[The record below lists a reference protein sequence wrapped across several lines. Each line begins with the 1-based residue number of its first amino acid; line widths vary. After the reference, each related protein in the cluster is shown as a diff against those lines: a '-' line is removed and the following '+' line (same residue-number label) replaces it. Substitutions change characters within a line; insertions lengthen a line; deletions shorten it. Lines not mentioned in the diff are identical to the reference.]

1 MGDFPTEHPV
11 KESLLN
17 HVGYVVCVGA
27 WVAWVTFL
35 PGLRGSN
42 IFAWVKFFFA
52 WVFAWVKTFYV
63 GPKILRG
70 SIFFALVNFYLLDK
84 IILLYYN

>member
-1 MGDFPTEHPV
+1 MVHFSTEHPV

-17 HVGYVVCVGA
+17 HVGAWFA
-27 WVAWVTFL
+27 WVAWVKFL

-42 IFAWVKFFFA
+42 IFGWVKFFFA

-70 SIFFALVNFYLLDK
+70 SIFFTLVNFYLLDE